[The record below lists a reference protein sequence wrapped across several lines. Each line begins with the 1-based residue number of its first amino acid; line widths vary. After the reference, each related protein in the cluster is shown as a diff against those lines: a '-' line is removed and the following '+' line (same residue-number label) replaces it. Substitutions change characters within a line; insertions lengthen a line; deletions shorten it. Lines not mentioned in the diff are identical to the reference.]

1 VYGEVGDTMTVPK
14 RIEAEVRRLYF
25 AEHWKR
31 GTIAT
36 QLSIHPDVV
45 QRILGTFGPKAGTP
59 RTRNLVLEMYHA
71 FIDETLEQYPKL
83 VATRVY
89 DMIRERG
96 YEGGISTLRH
106 YIQRNRPV
114 PKGTAVLRMESL
126 PGEQAQVDWAHVGE
140 ITVPGGKRPLWA
152 FVMVLSHSRA
162 SFGELVLSLDIHS
175 LRRSLVRASVAL
187 GGLPRQWLFDNAKTV
202 VIERNGDVIRFND
215 DLLELAGKMH
225 VQPRVCA
232 PYRPQ
237 EKGGVERAIRFFKD
251 RFFAA
256 RTFHSIEHGNVQLAA
271 FIESIAN
278 ARKHPRWPEK
288 TVAEFWQAEQPRLLA
303 LPDPLPNTDLVAPIA
318 VDRAAF
324 VRLDTNRYSVPH
336 RFAGKKLTLVA
347 TDTALRLLDGA
358 DEVASH
364 ERCWG
369 KHQWLEN
376 PEHRAELIEEKR
388 AARAL
393 KGRDR
398 LRSEIPNINAMLE
411 RWMQMGRNLG
421 SMVTRTLKL
430 LDEYGGAILHEVV
443 TGMLAN
449 GTHDPGA
456 MALLAEQ
463 RRKKLGAKPKALV
476 NFGAHVVERDVIA
489 HDLGGYDE

>member
-1 VYGEVGDTMTVPK
+1 MTVPA
-14 RIEAEVRRLYF
+14 RTAAEVRRLYF

-31 GTIAT
+31 GTIAS
-36 QLSIHPDVV
+36 QLGIHPDVV
-45 QRILGTFGPKAGTP
+45 ERILGTFGPKVGTP
-59 RTRNLVLEMYHA
+59 RTHVPVLSMYHA
-71 FIDETLEQYPKL
+71 FIDETLERYPKL

-96 YEGGISTLRH
+96 YEGSIRTLRY
-106 YIQRNRPV
+106 YIRRNRPA
-114 PKGTAVLRMESL
+114 PKGVAVLRLESL

-140 ITVPGGKRPLWA
+140 IAVPGGKRPLWA

-162 SFGELVLSLDIHS
+162 SFAELVLSLDIHS
-175 LRRSLVRASVAL
+175 LRRSLVRAATAF

-202 VIERNGDVIRFND
+202 VIERNGDVIRFNEE
-215 DLLELAGKMH
+215 LLELAGQLH

-256 RTFHSIEHGNVQLAA
+256 RTFHSVEHGNSQLAL
-271 FIESIAN
+271 FIETVAN
-278 ARKHPRWPEK
+278 ARQHPRWPDKTIAQFFEAEK
-288 TVAEFWQAEQPRLLA
+288 PRLLA
-303 LPDPLPNTDLVAPIA
+303 LPDPLPNTDLVAPAA

-336 RFAGKKLTLVA
+336 RFAGKTLTLVA
-347 TDTALRLLDGA
+347 SDTALRLLDGA
-358 DEVASH
+358 SQIAAH

-376 PEHRAELIEEKR
+376 PEHRAELTSEKR

-398 LRSEIPNINAMLE
+398 LRAEIPNIDAMLE
-411 RWMQMGRNLG
+411 RWMHLGRNLG
-421 SMVTRTLKL
+421 SMVTRTLRL
-430 LDEYGGAILHEVV
+430 LDDYGGAILREVI
-443 TGMLAN
+443 TQMLEQ

-456 MALLAEQ
+456 IAMFAEQ
-463 RRKKLGAKPKALV
+463 RRRLFGVKPKVLT
-476 NFGAHVVERDVIA
+476 NFAAHVVERDVVA
-489 HDLGGYDE
+489 QDLGGYDE

>member
-1 VYGEVGDTMTVPK
+1 MTVSAQT
-14 RIEAEVRRLYF
+14 EAEVRRLYF

-36 QLSIHPDVV
+36 QLGIHPDTVT
-45 QRILGTFGPKAGTP
+45 RILGTFGPKAGTP
-59 RTRNLVLEMYHA
+59 RTYVPVLSMYHA
-71 FIDETLEQYPKL
+71 FIDETLERYPRL
-83 VATRVY
+83 VSTRVY

-96 YEGGISTLRH
+96 YEGGIRTLRG
-106 YIQRNRPV
+106 YIQRNRPS
-114 PKGTAVLRMESL
+114 PKGAAVLRLESL

-140 ITVPGGKRPLWA
+140 MAVPGGKRPLWA
-152 FVMVLSHSRA
+152 FVMVLAHSRA
-162 SFGELVLSLDIHS
+162 SFAELVLSLDIHS
-175 LRRSLVRASVAL
+175 LRRSLVRAAVAL

-202 VIERNGDVIRFND
+202 VIERSGDVIRFND
-215 DLLELAGKMH
+215 DLLELAGQLH

-256 RTFHSIEHGNVQLAA
+256 RTFHSIEHGNAQLLH

-278 ARKHPRWPEK
+278 ARPHPRWPDRTIAQFFEAEK
-288 TVAEFWQAEQPRLLA
+288 PRLLA

-324 VRLDTNRYSVPH
+324 VRLETNRYSVPH
-336 RFAGKKLTLVA
+336 RFAGKTLTLVA
-347 TDTALRLLDGA
+347 TDAVLRLLDGTA
-358 DEVASH
+358 EVATH

-369 KHQWLEN
+369 KNQWLEN
-376 PEHRAELIEEKR
+376 PAHRSELTAEKR

-398 LRSEIPNINAMLE
+398 LRAEIPNIDAMLE
-411 RWMQMGRNLG
+411 RWMHVGRNLG
-421 SMVTRTLKL
+421 SMVTRTLRL
-430 LDEYGGAILHEVV
+430 LDDYGGAILRDVITE
-443 TGMLAN
+443 MLEN

-456 MALLAEQ
+456 IAMLAEQ
-463 RRKKLGAKPKALV
+463 RRRQLGAKPKVLT
-476 NFGAHVVERDVIA
+476 NFAAHVVERDVVA
-489 HDLGGYDE
+489 QDLGGYDE